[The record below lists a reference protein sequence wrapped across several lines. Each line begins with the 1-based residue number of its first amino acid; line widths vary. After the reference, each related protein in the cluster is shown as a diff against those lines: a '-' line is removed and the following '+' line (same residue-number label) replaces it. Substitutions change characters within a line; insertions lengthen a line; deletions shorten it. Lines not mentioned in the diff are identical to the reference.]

1 MESSDAVSL
10 SGYAVQVEIPR
21 PDKTSRLLLLVRF
34 ILIIPQLVFG
44 LAVVIVAAVLLV
56 INYFVVLITGRAAFI
71 GYLSGTVR
79 YSTRVGVDHHVD
91 RVLHRADL
99 RPLPAGAVRARRV
112 VDALPGP
119 RQRVPVPGRQRLPT
133 VLAELSS
140 R

>member
-1 MESSDAVSL
+1 LESSDAVSL

-56 INYFVVLITGRAAFI
+56 INSFVVLITGRAAFI

-79 YSTRVGVDHHVD
+79 YSTRVNAYWFFLVDKYP
-91 RVLHRADL
+91 RSRW
-99 RPLPAGAVRARRV
+99 ARNRTT
-112 VDALPGP
+112 PSG
-119 RQRVPVPGRQRLPT
+119 
-133 VLAELSS
+133 S
-140 R
+140 